1 MPRAITSPIPTDIT
15 NTEALGRVLYTKYIY
30 FFQAAGLVLLVA
42 MIGAIVLTLRHKA
55 GRQAAEHRRPGRA
68 HQGNRDGNPP
78 GPAGAGA
85 WRMTIGLGHYL
96 SVAAILFTLG
106 IFGIFLNRKN
116 VIVILMSIE
125 LILLAVNIN
134 FVAFS
139 THLGDIVGQVFAM
152 LVLTV
157 AAAEAAI
164 GLAILVVYFRNRG
177 SIAVEDI
184 NLMKG

>member
-1 MPRAITSPIPTDIT
+1 M
-15 NTEALGRVLYTKYIY
+15 V
-30 FFQAAGLVLLVA
+30 V
-42 MIGAIVLTLRHKA
+42 
-55 GRQAAEHRRPGRA
+55 
-68 HQGNRDGNPP
+68 
-78 GPAGAGA
+78 
-85 WRMTIGLGHYL
+85 GLGHYL
-96 SVAAILFTLG
+96 TVGTIVFTLG

-116 VIVILMSIE
+116 VIIILMSIE

-134 FVAFS
+134 LVAFS
-139 THLGDIVGQVFAM
+139 SHLGDMVGQVYAL

-164 GLAILVVYFRNRG
+164 GLAILVAYYRNRG

>member
-1 MPRAITSPIPTDIT
+1 
-15 NTEALGRVLYTKYIY
+15 
-30 FFQAAGLVLLVA
+30 
-42 MIGAIVLTLRHKA
+42 MI
-55 GRQAAEHRRPGRA
+55 
-68 HQGNRDGNPP
+68 
-78 GPAGAGA
+78 
-85 WRMTIGLGHYL
+85 IGLGHYL
-96 SVAAILFTLG
+96 TVAAILFTIG
-106 IFGIFLNRKN
+106 VFGIFLNRKN

-134 FVAFS
+134 LVAFS
-139 THLGDIVGQVFAM
+139 AFLGDLVGQVFAL

-164 GLAILVVYFRNRG
+164 GLAILVAFFRIRG